1 MIHDAIWDGG
11 GIGANRRGNSGRK
24 KKDGVAR
31 GVKGPKCL
39 SRRLNMLP
47 TTESTTHVEARRARA
62 IGHDDGGDG
71 DDSADGA
78 KITCSV
84 APTG

>member
-11 GIGANRRGNSGRK
+11 GFWCEQEGKQWQK

-39 SRRLNMLP
+39 SHRPNMLP
-47 TTESTTHVEARRARA
+47 TTKSTTHVEARRERA